1 MKLRIRMLSAL
12 MVAAVVFAMGTAN
25 AQVSDPAVLNNQGV
39 EFYARGNYAAAAQK
53 FEAATAI
60 APDNVDLYVNLG
72 YAYQALGSHGDA
84 AKAFKKAIQLE
95 PSNLEAHNSLGVSLF
110 QIGEKERA
118 MDEWKFILSL
128 DPGHTAAAANLG
140 IARHPERAD
149 EILTETKAAMKP
161 SLKGSGP
168 DSVAA
173 YFERG
178 KTTYKKG
185 DFGEAVKIFTDVLS
199 TKPDSKFSYYYL
211 GMSLAYLDK
220 QEAAMKNLREY
231 MILETY
237 PPEGA
242 AAYERAAATF
252 KLLRA
257 GKQIKARVS
266 AKEMQSAKAFKDGKT
281 AFLAKDYFKAIHYLK
296 EAASIKPGS
305 YQVNYYLGMAYK
317 EVGDKERATFHLTKC
332 LLAGPEARSKE
343 DAIKIAV
350 VLKDLTK

>member
-1 MKLRIRMLSAL
+1 MRLRIRILTAM
-12 MVAAVVFAMGTAN
+12 MFAAVVFAAGA
-25 AQVSDPAVLNNQGV
+25 AQASDPAVLNNQGV

-53 FEAATAI
+53 FEAAIAI
-60 APDNVDLYVNLG
+60 APENTDLYINLG
-72 YAYQALGSHGDA
+72 YACQAAGNHADA
-84 AKAFKKAIQLE
+84 AKAFKKAIQLD

-110 QIGEKERA
+110 QIGQKDRA

-128 DPGHTAAAANLG
+128 DPGHAAAAANLG

-161 SLKGSGP
+161 SLKGSGAN
-168 DSVAA
+168 SVAA

-178 KTTYKKG
+178 KAAYKKG
-185 DFGEAVKIFTDVLS
+185 DFGEAVQIFTDVLQ

-220 QEAAMKNLREY
+220 VDAAMKNLREY
-231 MILETY
+231 MILEAY

-242 AAYERAAATF
+242 ANYERAMATF
-252 KLLRA
+252 KTLRA
-257 GKQIKARVS
+257 GKHLTPRVS
-266 AKEMQSAKAFKDGKT
+266 AKEMQSAKAFKAGKD
-281 AFLAKDYFKAIHYLK
+281 AYLAKDYFKCIHFMK

-332 LLAGPEARSKE
+332 LLAGPEARTKE
-343 DAIKIAV
+343 EALRIAA